1 MNTIE
6 EQEGLDTLIRALE
19 LVSQEPEAAK
29 EAPVSKM
36 ILSGDAGLKTSYPAG
51 NQVGR
56 RDESIVDMARKTRE
70 SNLNSPMFTNVPEVA
85 ARTPGA
91 TLIEDSN
98 SFSST
103 PGQTKMSGDIFAG
116 IKSQMELIGKE
127 VDPLK
132 KDAALSSLKGSIAET
147 SAQLNKQARIMAEQE
162 VGLPQLESALKRA
175 EQLDRADPLWSQH
188 LVDSKE
194 TQGIRNQVMR
204 AQDKALQLSKRM
216 ILENPTILGMN
227 ATVESFLKTQESL
240 IQKDLSREDKR
251 KDLIDQEML
260 TLGTDTT
267 KYLSYL
273 YPEVGG
279 DVRKAAEIK
288 LSSRT
293 DPNKKELAPILSTSF
308 TEDQLLPLAF
318 SGNKP
323 AQMIAVKAHSEK
335 TGQDEEKT
343 KKELSTA
350 HRFVNDEA
358 FFQEKM
364 KEASASDPYFKT
376 VLSEYTKAGLLGGK
390 DKESMKQRMIQR
402 AGIVDQWITKQKTT
416 QALSDVESWNGNI
429 SLKAD
434 PEIAAA
440 IDRIKTVQ
448 PGKPVSID
456 ALIGDYVLSSPK
468 EQRADRLDK
477 IKVALK
483 STVENSKKGLY
494 GHLDEVAMLNKL
506 KISQGL
512 SSASFGAFLDA
523 YGDTMAQYINTNPG
537 VSGSFTSGVR

>member
-1 MNTIE
+1 MVTSVDELLSSFANEEDVDYSVPETKETTSSVSFSPSMNRPSESTSK
-6 EQEGLDTLIRALE
+6 LITTE
-19 LVSQEPEAAK
+19 K
-29 EAPVSKM
+29 
-36 ILSGDAGLKTSYPAG
+36 GLKNAQG
-51 NQVGR
+51 
-56 RDESIVDMARKTRE
+56 E
-70 SNLNSPMFTNVPEVA
+70 SNYIPPVVIKPVQRPPSFTEY
-85 ARTPGA
+85 
-91 TLIEDSN
+91 SN
-98 SFSST
+98 SLF
-103 PGQTKMSGDIFAG
+103 GGIREKMD
-116 IKSQMELIGKE
+116 LIGKE
-127 VDPLK
+127 IDPLK
-132 KDAALSSLKGSIAET
+132 KESAISALKGSVAET
-147 SAQLNKQARIMAEQE
+147 GALLSQQTRILAEQE
-162 VGLPQLESALKRA
+162 TGLPQLQAALKRA

-194 TQGIRNQVMR
+194 TQGIRNQVAK
-204 AQDKALQLSKRM
+204 AQEKALQLAKRM
-216 ILENPTILGMN
+216 VTENPTIMGMT
-227 ATVESFLKTQESL
+227 ATIDTFLKNQEAL
-240 IQKDLSREDKR
+240 VRQDLSREEKR

-273 YPEVGG
+273 YPEVDG

-323 AQMIAVKAHSEK
+323 AQMIAVKAHSERV
-335 TGQDEEKT
+335 GQDEEKT

-402 AGIVDQWITKQKTT
+402 AGIVDQWITKQKTN
-416 QALSDVESWNGNI
+416 QALSNVESWTGNI
-429 SLKAD
+429 NLKAD
-434 PEIAAA
+434 PEIAAS
-440 IDRIKTVQ
+440 IDKIKTLQ

-456 ALIGDYVLSSPK
+456 SLIGDYVLTASK
-468 EQRADRLDK
+468 AEQANRLDK

-494 GHLDEVAMLNKL
+494 GHLDEVALMNKL

-512 SSASFGAFLDA
+512 SSASFGAFIDTF
-523 YGDTMAQYINTNPG
+523 GDTMANYINTNPG
-537 VSGSFTSGVR
+537 VPSNLGGVR